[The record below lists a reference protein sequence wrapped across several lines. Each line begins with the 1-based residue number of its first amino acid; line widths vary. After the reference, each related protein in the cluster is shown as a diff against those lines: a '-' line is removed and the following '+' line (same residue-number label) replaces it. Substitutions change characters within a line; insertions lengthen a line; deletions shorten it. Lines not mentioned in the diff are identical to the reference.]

1 MVDAQLPLRISR
13 WLKNQ
18 GYDSIHTQNLP
29 LKNATTDTQI
39 NDLSI
44 LEKRIVITKD
54 KDFLNS
60 FLLENKPYELLLIT
74 TENIR
79 NQELE
84 QLLSKNFEEITKAF
98 QTNKLVEI
106 NQNTLII
113 HC

>member
-1 MVDAQLPLRISR
+1 MMKFLVDAQLPVRISR

-44 LEKRIVITKD
+44 L
-54 KDFLNS
+54 NS
-60 FLLENKPYELLLIT
+60 FLLENKPHDLLLIT

-106 NQNTLII
+106 NQNALII